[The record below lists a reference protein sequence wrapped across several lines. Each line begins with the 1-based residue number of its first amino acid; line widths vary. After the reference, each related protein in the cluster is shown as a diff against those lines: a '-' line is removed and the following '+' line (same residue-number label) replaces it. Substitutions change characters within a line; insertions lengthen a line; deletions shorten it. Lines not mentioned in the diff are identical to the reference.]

1 MGYKAGDTVVAIES
15 DRDWSIG
22 YRTNLYEDSHGV
34 LRFKD
39 VEGDER
45 EFIPWADQFTLYN
58 GDESPQP
65 KPTETQVGGAHYK
78 GLAIQPMEY
87 ALKNNLNYA
96 QANVVKYITRYK
108 DKGGVEDLRKAIHNV
123 ELLIE
128 HEGWL

>member
-1 MGYKAGDTVVAIES
+1 MGIKYGHGDWTEWKNGVRSRPVKMGSMTV
-15 DRDWSIG
+15 RHQ
-22 YRTNLYEDSHGV
+22 YQ
-34 LRFKD
+34 FKD
-39 VEGDER
+39 MVEKMDK
-45 EFIPWADQFTLYN
+45 
-58 GDESPQP
+58 P